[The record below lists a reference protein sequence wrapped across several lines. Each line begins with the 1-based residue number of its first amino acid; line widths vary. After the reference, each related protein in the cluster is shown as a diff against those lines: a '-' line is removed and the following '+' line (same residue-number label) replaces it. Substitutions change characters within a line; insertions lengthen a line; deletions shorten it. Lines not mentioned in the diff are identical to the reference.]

1 MHAPKSQ
8 KQPSHARSACICSQV
23 YRVVLPPRPPARHD
37 RTMKNILRDSRADDL
52 PAITAIYGHA
62 VRTGLASFEYD
73 PA

>member
-1 MHAPKSQ
+1 
-8 KQPSHARSACICSQV
+8 
-23 YRVVLPPRPPARHD
+23 
-37 RTMKNILRDSRADDL
+37 MKNILRDSRADDL